1 MKDHAPITL
10 TMVLHRDEGAG
21 LRVSLEGAAGAPVVL
36 PLSQI
41 SVEQGIGRQLRITM
55 PMWLAKD
62 RNLIASPDARQGSF
76 L

>member
-1 MKDHAPITL
+1 
-10 TMVLHRDEGAG
+10 
-21 LRVSLEGAAGAPVVL
+21 VSLEGAAGAPVVL

-41 SVEQGIGRQLRITM
+41 TVEQGIGRQLRITM

-62 RNLIASPDARQGSF
+62 RNLVASPDARQGSF